1 MTRFAVFLRGI
12 NVGGV
17 RITMKDLAAV
27 LVAAGYRRVITVL
40 ASGNVILDADVHD
53 AGSLTT
59 DIESVLCERFGCRA
73 RVLVT
78 THEELS
84 QLVAAYPFTAV
95 DDGIPRH
102 DYVVLAASRQVVQ
115 AVLAAVPDPS
125 PGELVAARRKVLY
138 WQVPRG
144 ESKKTRIAKELARTR
159 HKEQVTTRNM
169 NTLRKVLA
177 KAAAED

>member
-59 DIESVLCERFGCRA
+59 DIESVLCERFGYRA

-84 QLVAAYPFTAV
+84 
-95 DDGIPRH
+95 
-102 DYVVLAASRQVVQ
+102 
-115 AVLAAVPDPS
+115 
-125 PGELVAARRKVLY
+125 ELVAARRKVLY

-144 ESKKTRIAKELARTR
+144 ESPKTRIAKDLARTR

-169 NTLRKVLA
+169 DTLRKVLA

>member
-1 MTRFAVFLRGI
+1 M
-12 NVGGV
+12 
-17 RITMKDLAAV
+17 
-27 LVAAGYRRVITVL
+27 L
-40 ASGNVILDADVHD
+40 ASGNVILDADAHD

-59 DIESVLCERFGCRA
+59 DIESVLCERFGDSA
-73 RVLVT
+73 RVVVT

-84 QLVAAYPFTAV
+84 ELVGAYPFTVV

-115 AVLAAVPDPS
+115 AVLAAAPDPS
-125 PGELVAARRKVLY
+125 P
-138 WQVPRG
+138 
-144 ESKKTRIAKELARTR
+144 KELARTR
-159 HKEQVTTRNM
+159 HKDQITTRNM